1 MGENMSRI
9 YLVDDH
15 TIVREGLRTVL
26 AAHGHTTVGEAADA
40 ATAIEGIVQGEPDLV
55 LLDIGLDGRSGLD
68 VLARLQQRRLATRV
82 VVLTMSNQPGH
93 VNEALRLGAA
103 AYVLKGSHTD
113 TLLQAIA
120 AVLRGGQ
127 FLDPAL
133 PRFDDQF
140 SGVEVDADDRMAR
153 LSSREREVLL
163 LVMDSHTSAAIGR
176 RLHLSSKT
184 VDTYRS
190 RLMSKLGVEDIVGL
204 VRFAIREGVI
214 PVDSRPV
221 V

>member
-1 MGENMSRI
+1 MSEI

-26 AAHGHTTVGEAADA
+26 AAHGHTTVGEAAEA
-40 ATAIEGIVQGEPDLV
+40 ATAMEGILRLEPDLV

-82 VVLTMSNQPGH
+82 VVLTMSSQPGH

-113 TLLQAIA
+113 TLLQAIGTA
-120 AVLRGGQ
+120 LRGGQ

-133 PRFDDQF
+133 TRFDDPLC
-140 SGVEVDADDRMAR
+140 GVEIDAEDRMAR

-163 LVMDSHTSAAIGR
+163 LVMDSHTSAAIGE
-176 RLHLSSKT
+176 RLHLSPKT

-190 RLMSKLGVEDIVGL
+190 RLMSKLGVDDVVGL

-214 PVDSRPV
+214 SADSRWGT
-221 V
+221 